1 MRLIGRE
8 RLGQLKG
15 RGAEVESWVRSWA
28 AEVADAHWRR
38 PEDVAEQ
45 FPSACHQGRGCFL
58 FPIAQYPAV
67 IQLQIAFAQG
77 VALISDLDTNEV
89 TYGS

>member
-8 RLGQLKG
+8 KLSRLKG
-15 RGAEVESWVRSWA
+15 QGAEVEKWVRSWV
-28 AEVADAHWRR
+28 AEVAEAHWRR

-58 FPIAQYPAV
+58 FPIAQFPVA

-77 VALISDLDTNEV
+77 VALISDLNTSEV
-89 TYGS
+89 THGS

>member
-8 RLGQLKG
+8 RLDQLKG
-15 RGAEVESWVRSWA
+15 RGAEVESWVRNWV

-45 FPSACHQGRGCFL
+45 FPSACHRGRGCFL

-67 IQLQIAFAQG
+67 IQLEIAFAQG